1 MLLILPMFIVII
13 ILLPIAQIHIFAFML
28 LPEYSYSLTGP
39 SNWLLCWPEQDHLWR
54 GCLGKFLLY
63 PFITTW
69 CLHDIILDRYPPNI
83 KWSLK
88 HYSVSIYDKFNCT
101 IIRIF
106 LIKLDSISTL
116 YQVISSHCPHYIIRW
131 RLTICGSPTFS
142 PSASSSPALP
152 GFYQMFWTFKH
163 FWDNLHFCVVDA
175 FFHLNGK
182 ADVFCMLMIR
192 RRKYLESDI
201 RSFLLYAY
209 DAL

>member
-13 ILLPIAQIHIFAFML
+13 ILLPSAQIHIFCIHAFARIFIFSYRAKQLAAML
-28 LPEYSYSLTGP
+28 TRTRSPMERMSRWILTL
-39 SNWLLCWPEQDHLWR
+39 SQ
-54 GCLGKFLLY
+54 
-63 PFITTW
+63 TW
-69 CLHDIILDRYPPNI
+69 CLHENILDRYPPNI